1 MDLFQLF
8 ILFNSFLSLPPS
20 RPPSHPLL
28 QPFSLFTIAKW
39 TGSNSQNN
47 SFSFLSGNQ
56 INVPYTE
63 GKAKDKV
70 IFIK

>member
-8 ILFNSFLSLPPS
+8 ILFNSLFKLASNLPLTLSFSLSLS
-20 RPPSHPLL
+20 
-28 QPFSLFTIAKW
+28 FTIAKW
-39 TGSNSQNN
+39 MGSNSQNN

-70 IFIK
+70 IFMK

>member
-8 ILFNSFLSLPPS
+8 ILFKSYLSLPSSNRPS
-20 RPPSHPLL
+20 LSLLHPSY
-28 QPFSLFTIAKW
+28 LFTIAKW
-39 TGSNSQNN
+39 MGSNSQNN

-63 GKAKDKV
+63 GKAKYKV
-70 IFIK
+70 IFMK